1 MLAPMTAAEPTER
14 DYREQLDRGFARLV
28 FAPELE
34 TRFRRFYRKYCLTP
48 VRFGLGTSLPL
59 LALAVLLNLRLYLP
73 DGGEALQL
81 SLMALGASGLGMALL
96 LYVFIR
102 DREGRQLPELMGGAL
117 VLAAGA
123 HLMVRNQFAASG
135 VPYPYDTESY
145 ALVLIFLLS
154 GLRLR
159 PALGV
164 AAVWVGQLLTFN
176 LLHPQPPG
184 EQARLLYTTLGIG
197 LLAGGAGYAQEYMA
211 RVNFLLS
218 RLNRYRSEHDVLT
231 GVLNRRGFNE
241 RFDELLRQSRREQKP
256 IALLLL
262 DVDFFK
268 KYNDRYGHT
277 MGDRALAAVAGSLRR
292 HAARRGYDL
301 AARLGGEEFAV
312 AWYDVDQTA
321 ALRLAEQARARI
333 EKLGIEHGDSPHRWL
348 SFSAGVV
355 SLIADV
361 DTTAEAA
368 VSAADRALYAAKRA
382 GRNRVEPGQWT
393 PQELPLGGA

>member
-1 MLAPMTAAEPTER
+1 MTPSTDPTER
-14 DYREQLDRGFARLV
+14 DYREQLDRGFAWLE
-28 FAPELE
+28 FEPELE

-59 LALAVLLNLRLYLP
+59 LGLAILLNLRFYLP
-73 DGGEALQL
+73 EGGVALQL
-81 SLMALGASGLGMALL
+81 SLLALGGSLVGMALL
-96 LYVFIR
+96 LYGFAR

-117 VLAAGA
+117 VIAAGA
-123 HLMVRNQFAASG
+123 HLLVRNQFAAG
-135 VPYPYDTESY
+135 GHHYPYDTESY

-159 PALGV
+159 PALAV
-164 AAVWVGQLLTFN
+164 ALVWIGQLLLFN
-176 LLHPQPPG
+176 LLHPQPPA
-184 EQARLLYTTLGIG
+184 EQARLLYTTPGIG

-256 IALLLL
+256 VGLLML

-268 KYNDRYGHT
+268 KYNDRYGHIL
-277 MGDRALAAVAGSLRR
+277 GDRALAAVGSTLRR
-292 HAARRGYDL
+292 HAARRGHDL

-321 ALRLAEQARARI
+321 ALRLAEQTRARI
-333 EKLGIEHGDSPHRWL
+333 EKLGIEHGDSPHRGL
-348 SFSAGVV
+348 SVSAGVV
-355 SLIADV
+355 SLIADA
-361 DTTAEAA
+361 DTPAEAA

>member
-1 MLAPMTAAEPTER
+1 MLAPMTTAEPTER

-96 LYVFIR
+96 LYGFIR

-164 AAVWVGQLLTFN
+164 AAVWVAQLLAFN

-197 LLAGGAGYAQEYMA
+197 LLAGGAGFAQEYMA

-241 RFDELLRQSRREQKP
+241 RFEELLRQSRREQKP
-256 IALLLL
+256 LALLLL

-312 AWYDVDQTA
+312 AWYDVDHAA

-355 SLIADV
+355 SLIADA
-361 DTTAEAA
+361 DTTAESV

-382 GRNRVEPGQWT
+382 GRNRIEPGQWM